1 MVLLDFSK
9 VWLQSLSKKARC
21 GKVISNVLIN
31 ITTKECYNHGS
42 KFIWLCKSI
51 RTSFKRSEEYKA
63 IKEAFANVK
72 ANEESKKLFDEFRE
86 TQINFQQK
94 QMQGEE
100 IAEEDLQKA
109 QEQAQA
115 IEKDENISALMNA
128 EQKMSQ
134 VFQEINQIIVKPLDE
149 IYAD

>member
-1 MVLLDFSK
+1 MAVNLYDYANQLEQALRDSD
-9 VWLQSLSKKARC
+9 
-21 GKVISNVLIN
+21 
-31 ITTKECYNHGS
+31 
-42 KFIWLCKSI
+42 
-51 RTSFKRSEEYKA
+51 EYKA
-63 IKEAFANVK
+63 IKDAFAKVK
-72 ANEESKKLFDEFRE
+72 ENEEFRE
-86 TQINFQQK
+86 TQMSFQQK

-100 IAEEDLQKA
+100 IPEEDLQKA

-115 IEKDENISALMNA
+115 IEKDENISELMNA

>member
-1 MVLLDFSK
+1 MAVNLYDYANQLEQALRDSD
-9 VWLQSLSKKARC
+9 
-21 GKVISNVLIN
+21 
-31 ITTKECYNHGS
+31 
-42 KFIWLCKSI
+42 
-51 RTSFKRSEEYKA
+51 EYKA
-63 IKEAFANVK
+63 IKDAFAKVK
-72 ANEESKKLFDEFRE
+72 GRLIVSCYASNFIRIQQVLNDEFRE
-86 TQINFQQK
+86 TQMSFQQK

-100 IAEEDLQKA
+100 IPEEDLQKA

-115 IEKDENISALMNA
+115 IEKDENISELMNA

>member
-1 MVLLDFSK
+1 MAVNLYDYANQLEQA
-9 VWLQSLSKKARC
+9 LR
-21 GKVISNVLIN
+21 
-31 ITTKECYNHGS
+31 E
-42 KFIWLCKSI
+42 
-51 RTSFKRSEEYKA
+51 SEEYKA

-72 ANEESKKLFDEFRE
+72 ANKESKKLFDEFRE

>member
-1 MVLLDFSK
+1 MAVNLYDYANQLEQA
-9 VWLQSLSKKARC
+9 LR
-21 GKVISNVLIN
+21 
-31 ITTKECYNHGS
+31 E
-42 KFIWLCKSI
+42 
-51 RTSFKRSEEYKA
+51 SEEYKA
-63 IKEAFANVK
+63 IKEALANVK

>member
-1 MVLLDFSK
+1 MAVNLYDYANQLEQA
-9 VWLQSLSKKARC
+9 LR
-21 GKVISNVLIN
+21 
-31 ITTKECYNHGS
+31 E
-42 KFIWLCKSI
+42 
-51 RTSFKRSEEYKA
+51 SEEYKA

-72 ANEESKKLFDEFRE
+72 ANEESKKLVDEFRE